1 MAKDSNKSLADKFED
16 IPRERTD
23 PRPDFSTPPA
33 RKNLPKELQD
43 TLNDDEKLWEVLYD
57 GKAEDT
63 TDTNIRYAAYASRLR
78 TIMLSAHRYV
88 AYTSDI
94 GESFRPIA
102 HPYLV
107 KGAYGVSWL
116 YLLGDVSHEG
126 YKAYCRNQRTLYP
139 EKYIEVSENEKGPE
153 LTGTANKGI
162 FESVKDV
169 AKAATNTE
177 GVKMGAQPGSLTG
190 DHITPGLIPAIEDYR
205 AVMAQR
211 AVFQAVASMGLPAF
225 TIHSIVRYSGRALK
239 DAKNTTLRTW
249 GPIGVCHC
257 NHHSLPRYN
266 ANKCVFSSDS
276 QPYLSYHTCS
286 TNPLSTRQSGSST
299 MRSRPL
305 VARRLSQE
313 GQSRA
318 LRS

>member
-1 MAKDSNKSLADKFED
+1 MSKPNNSNSIADKFDD
-16 IPRERTD
+16 IPHERKD

-33 RKNLPKELQD
+33 RKRLPKELQD
-43 TLNDDEKLWEVLYD
+43 TLNDDEKLWEVLYE

-63 TDTNIRYAAYASRLR
+63 TDTSVRYAAYASRIR

-116 YLLGDVSHEG
+116 YLIGDVSHEG
-126 YKAYCRNQRTLYP
+126 YKAYCRNQRTLHP
-139 EKYIEVSENEKGPE
+139 EKYIEVTPSTDESGPS
-153 LTGTANKGI
+153 LTGTANKSI
-162 FESVKDV
+162 FDTVKDV
-169 AKAATNTE
+169 AKTATNTE

-190 DHITPGLIPAIEDYR
+190 DHVTPGLIPAIEDYR

-211 AVFQAVASMGLPAF
+211 AIFQAVASMGLPAF

-239 DAKNTTLRTW
+239 DAKNKTLRTW
-249 GPIGVCHC
+249 GPIGV
-257 NHHSLPRYN
+257 
-266 ANKCVFSSDS
+266 
-276 QPYLSYHTCS
+276 S
-286 TNPLSTRQSGSST
+286 TPPIHPSHPN
-299 MRSRPL
+299 SRFIPDIEF
-305 VARRLSQE
+305 R
-313 GQSRA
+313 
-318 LRS
+318 